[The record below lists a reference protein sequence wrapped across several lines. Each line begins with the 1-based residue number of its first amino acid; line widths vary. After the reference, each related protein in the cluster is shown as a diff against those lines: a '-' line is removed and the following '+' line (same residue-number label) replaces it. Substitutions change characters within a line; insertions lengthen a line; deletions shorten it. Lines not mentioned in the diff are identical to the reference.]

1 VTLWTIIAK
10 LDEGSYAFQLA
21 RNPYPIWVELKRL
34 NFGGGGAMRRLD
46 VQSPELTGDVSER
59 LNRS

>member
-1 VTLWTIIAK
+1 VTLWTVIAN
-10 LDEGSYAFQLA
+10 LDQGSYAFQLA

-34 NFGGGGAMRRLD
+34 NFGAGGAMRRLD
-46 VQSPELTGDVSER
+46 VQSPELTGDVSEL